1 MGAATA
7 ATTPTMLKQVCQT
20 RVAAVAVV
28 TLLVSRIPVG
38 KVAQASA

>member
-20 RVAAVAVV
+20 RVAALEDAMS
-28 TLLVSRIPVG
+28 LVSRFQVVL
-38 KVAQASA
+38 VAQASF